1 MSALN
6 EKKQIKD
13 TVMMQ
18 QDDDEDSENDA
29 DFVPEEM
36 DDDDEEDAI
45 EADETIYAP
54 HLSLQKRKAV
64 DEAFEKLFGYPFGT
78 TFVAKRRRTASH
90 QVMVSK
96 RESMLAD
103 IFGPSVAA
111 HLMATSSMV
120 RDLDKDKHVT
130 LPLTVQ
136 ETVTEIK
143 RFAGRN
149 IVMEKQVT
157 VHQSAGTTASATTT
171 NNNIAAGPTTTATK
185 KPPPP
190 PPTATGGLD
199 SVLKEIEGPGK
210 LSTVAKTSADWDS
223 FKSKHQVQ
231 EELEKKAQSNQAF
244 LVKQDFLKRV
254 DERRFEHER
263 KQRDKERS
271 ARNKK

>member
-1 MSALN
+1 
-6 EKKQIKD
+6 
-13 TVMMQ
+13 MMQ

-157 VHQSAGTTASATTT
+157 VHQSASTTASATTT
-171 NNNIAAGPTTTATK
+171 NNNIAAGPTTTVAK
-185 KPPPP
+185 KPPP